1 MRTLICSLAII
12 VVLPSLRAADA
23 PRDARIDQTIAA
35 LTRVQTFDEVSIS
48 PSGDRVA
55 FVKSSIYASADG
67 GIFIVPASG
76 SSAPIRV
83 TAAVPSRSKTDTS
96 VLRPME
102 SEIAWSP
109 DSGQL
114 AFVSEATGSPQLF
127 MATANGRDVH
137 AVTKVKGALT
147 APRWSADGKKIAF
160 LFIENAAR
168 KGGALEPM
176 TPPSGD
182 VETQIEERRIAI
194 VDIATRTLTMATP
207 PDMYVYDYDWSPD
220 GQALVAEAAM
230 GSGENNYWVAQIYR
244 FTLGSTTARSIYKPI
259 LQVATPRWSPDG
271 KSIAFIEGLMS
282 DEGNVGGDVLVMP
295 ADGGAAVN
303 VTPSIAASPSS
314 IYWMPD
320 SRSLLVG
327 ENVNGLSG
335 FARVTTNGQ
344 VEQRWSGEEKLSARG
359 IIGLSM
365 ARDGAMTAVIR
376 ESFTRPQDVWVGPV
390 GEWKQVTHANDGV
403 KPLWGRAENLNWT
416 NDGFKVQGWL
426 LYPGSASGVT
436 SEGTKMVVQVHG
448 GPSSGV
454 VPSWPSLNLAA
465 LVSTGYVVFMPNP
478 RGSYGQGEA
487 FARANVKDFGMGD
500 FRDIVTGTEAAV
512 AKAAVDH
519 DRVGIWGWS
528 YGGYMTMWA
537 VTQTT
542 RFRAA
547 VAGAGLV
554 NWESYYGQNSIDQW
568 MIPFFGAS
576 VYDDPWIYRR
586 SSPIEFIKAVKT
598 PTLVLV
604 GDRDGEVP
612 APQSFEFWHA
622 LKARGV
628 KTQLVVYANEGHRI
642 SQPSHK
648 RDIARRLVGWFDSN
662 L

>member
-1 MRTLICSLAII
+1 MRNLICSLA
-12 VVLPSLRAADA
+12 VVAALPSLGAADTS
-23 PRDARIDQTIAA
+23 RDARIDETIATLA
-35 LTRVQTFDEVSIS
+35 GVPTFEEVSIS

-55 FVKSSIYASADG
+55 FVKASSAAPADG
-67 GIFIVPASG
+67 GIFVAPVGGAG
-76 SSAPIRV
+76 TPIRV
-83 TAAVPSRSKTDTS
+83 TAALPLRARSDAST
-96 VLRPME
+96 RPEE
-102 SEIAWSP
+102 SELAWSP
-109 DSGQL
+109 DGGRL
-114 AFVSEATGSPQLF
+114 AFVSDATGSPQLVVWS
-127 MATANGRDVH
+127 AGGGSVR
-137 AVTKVKGALT
+137 AVTKIKGALN
-147 APRWSADGKKIAF
+147 APQWSPDGKKIAF

-182 VETQIEERRIAI
+182 VETQIEERRIA
-194 VDIATRTLTMATP
+194 VVELATGTLTMASP
-207 PDMYVYDYDWSPD
+207 ADMYVYDYDWAPD
-220 GQALVAEAAM
+220 GQAFVAEAAV
-230 GSGENNYWVAQIYR
+230 GSGENNYWVAEIYR
-244 FTLGSTTARSIYKPI
+244 FDLGSTAARSIYKPT

-271 KSIAFIEGLMS
+271 RNIAFIEGLMS
-282 DEGNVGGDVLVMP
+282 DEGNVGGDVFVMP
-295 ADGGAAVN
+295 AAGGPAVN
-303 VTPSIAASPSS
+303 VTAGIAASPAS

-320 SRSLLVG
+320 SRSLLMG

-335 FARVTTNGQ
+335 FARVTTTGQ
-344 VEQRWSGEEKLSARG
+344 VEQRWSGEEKISARG
-359 IIGLSM
+359 VIGLSI
-365 ARDGAMTAVIR
+365 ARDGVTSAVIR
-376 ESFTRPQDVWVGPV
+376 ESFGRPQDVWAGTVGA
-390 GEWKQVTHANDGV
+390 WKQVTHANDGV
-403 KPLWGRAENLNWT
+403 RPLWGRAENLNWT

-426 LYPGSASGVT
+426 LYPAAGPGVL
-436 SEGTKMVVQVHG
+436 SPPKMIVQVHG

-454 VPSWPSLNLAA
+454 VPAWPTLNLAA
-465 LVSTGYVVFMPNP
+465 LVATGYVVFMPNP

-487 FARANVKDFGMGD
+487 FAKANVKDFGMGD
-500 FRDIVTGTEAAV
+500 FRDILTGTDAAA
-512 AKAAVDH
+512 AKTGSDRDH
-519 DRVGIWGWS
+519 VGIWGWS

-547 VAGAGLV
+547 VSGAGLV

-586 SSPIEFIKAVKT
+586 SSPIEFIKNVKT

-628 KTQLVVYANEGHRI
+628 KTQLIVYPNEGHRI
-642 SQPSHK
+642 SQPPHK
-648 RDIARRLVGWFDSN
+648 RDIARRLVGWFDTN

>member
-1 MRTLICSLAII
+1 MRKLICSLAVIA
-12 VVLPSLRAADA
+12 VLPSLRAANTA
-23 PRDARIDQTIAA
+23 RDARIDETIAT

-55 FVKSSIYASADG
+55 FVRSSISAPAGG

-76 SSAPIRV
+76 SGAPIRV
-83 TAAVPSRSKTDTS
+83 TAMAPARGKTGAPAPPT
-96 VLRPME
+96 E
-102 SEIAWSP
+102 AEIAWSP
-109 DSGQL
+109 DGGRL
-114 AFVSEATGSPQLF
+114 AFVSDATGFPQLF
-127 MATANGRDVH
+127 VATAGGGDIH
-137 AVTKVKGALT
+137 AVTKVKGALN
-147 APRWSADGKKIAF
+147 APRWSPDGKKIAF

-194 VDIATRTLTMATP
+194 VDVGSHAVTLATP
-207 PDMYVYDYDWSPD
+207 ADMYVYDYDWSPD
-220 GQALVAEAAM
+220 GQALVAEAVM

-244 FTLGSTTARSIYKPI
+244 FALGTSTARSIYKPV
-259 LQVATPRWSPDG
+259 LQIATPRWSPDG

-282 DEGNVGGDVLVMP
+282 DEGNVGGDVFVIP
-295 ADGGAAVN
+295 ADGGTAVN
-303 VTPSIAASPSS
+303 VTPGIAASPSS
-314 IYWMPD
+314 IGWMPD

-327 ENVNGLSG
+327 ENINGLSG
-335 FARVTTNGQ
+335 FARVTTTGQ
-344 VEQRWSGEEKLSARG
+344 VEQRWSGEEKISTG
-359 IIGLSM
+359 GVIGLSM
-365 ARDGAMTAVIR
+365 ARDGATTAVIR
-376 ESFTRPQDVWVGPV
+376 ESFGKPQDVWVGPL
-390 GEWKQVTHANDGV
+390 GGWKQVTHSNDAV

-426 LYPGSASGVT
+426 LYPGSTSGVT
-436 SEGTKMVVQVHG
+436 TEGTKMVVQVHG

-454 VPSWPSLNLAA
+454 VPSWPNLYLAS
-465 LVSTGYVVFMPNP
+465 LVSTGYVVFMPSP
-478 RGSYGQGEA
+478 RGSYGQGET

-500 FRDIVTGTEAAV
+500 FRDILTGTNAA
-512 AKAAVDH
+512 AATAGVNP

-528 YGGYMTMWA
+528 YGGYIAMWA

-547 VAGAGLV
+547 VSGAGLV

-586 SSPIEFIKAVKT
+586 SSPIEFIKNVKT

-628 KTQLVVYANEGHRI
+628 KTQLIVYPNEGHRI
-642 SQPSHK
+642 SQPEHK
-648 RDIARRLVGWFDSN
+648 RDIARRLVGWFDGN